1 MGPKLYNSLS
11 KYGSENHLYE
21 VIEEYNKIG
30 KPQPTKKAK
39 ICENESP
46 RKIPLQILFLGI
58 GWLDNNSINWL
69 LL

>member
-1 MGPKLYNSLS
+1 LEKTPAIIK
-11 KYGSENHLYE
+11 ENP
-21 VIEEYNKIG
+21 VSMEEYNKIG

-58 GWLDNNSINWL
+58 G
-69 LL
+69 